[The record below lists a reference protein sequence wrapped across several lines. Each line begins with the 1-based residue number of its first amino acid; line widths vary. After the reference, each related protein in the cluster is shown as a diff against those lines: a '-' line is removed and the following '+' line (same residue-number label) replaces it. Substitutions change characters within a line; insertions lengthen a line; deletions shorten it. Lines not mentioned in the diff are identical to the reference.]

1 MGWGLFWALTAAA
14 AAVTAFLYPCFVL
27 AGRCSR
33 GEDDPAGMDSP
44 PDP

>member
-1 MGWGLFWALTAAA
+1 MGWGLFLAA
-14 AAVTAFLYPCFVL
+14 AAVTAFLYPCFVV

-33 GEDDPAGMDSP
+33 RERGKTGVDTS